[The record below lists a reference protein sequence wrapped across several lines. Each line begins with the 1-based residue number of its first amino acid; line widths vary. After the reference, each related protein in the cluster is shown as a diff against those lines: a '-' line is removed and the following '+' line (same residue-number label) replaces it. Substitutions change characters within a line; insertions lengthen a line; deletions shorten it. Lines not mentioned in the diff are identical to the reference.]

1 MTAPFAA
8 LFAGALV
15 YALFDWRRGLLLCL
29 AIGFLQD
36 PARKLA
42 TGQPVYFVVL
52 VAVAFSVTIV
62 GVYFRGGRLGLW
74 RILRWFPRMRAP
86 VVAFL
91 AVVLVQCVHTFARTG
106 NPILTGLGLL
116 AYLSPP
122 LALLLGDHYCSDF
135 RNLRR
140 WILAYLLGA
149 AVVAASVLAQF
160 SGYEPAAFGA
170 IGIEYV
176 YGKSGAVRMMS
187 GLMRSSEIA
196 AWHLA
201 AGACI
206 LIAVAAAARTLRVRV
221 VAIAGFLAF
230 LIAVALTGRR
240 KMLAEILLF
249 LAVYGFLVSQYRR
262 GGSRVAQSAA
272 AVVFV
277 GILALQLFG
286 GSGQV
291 AELAPYLGR
300 GATIVGDSTERL
312 YSMTVGQFRWIVLQN
327 GWLGSGAGTGAQGS
341 QYFGGG
347 TGIVGGAAEGGLG
360 KVLAELGLPGLFAIT
375 WLGVA
380 IARAILRI
388 ARYARRTPPEQ
399 ALLLYGLIAFL
410 PANAAVFL
418 TAHQVYGDPFVLIV
432 LGLVSGTILA
442 APRMWLAQQAAGAEQ
457 SPSAPGPRRPARGRA
472 A

>member
-1 MTAPFAA
+1 MTAALAA
-8 LFAGALV
+8 LFAAALV
-15 YALFDWRRGLLLCL
+15 YALFDWRRGLLICL

-52 VAVAFSVTIV
+52 VAVAFAVTIV
-62 GVYFRGGRLGLW
+62 GVYLRGGRLGLG
-74 RILRWFPRMRAP
+74 RLLRWFPRMRAP
-86 VVAFL
+86 VAAFL
-91 AVVLVQCVHTFARTG
+91 LIVLVQCAHTLARTG
-106 NPILTGLGLL
+106 NPTLAGLGLL

-135 RNLRR
+135 HRLRR
-140 WILAYLLGA
+140 WIAAYLLGA
-149 AVVAASVLAQF
+149 AVVALTVLAQF
-160 SGYEPAAFGA
+160 SGYEPRAFGA
-170 IGIEYV
+170 IGVEYV
-176 YGKSGAVRMMS
+176 YGSTGAVRMMS

-201 AGACI
+201 AGACV
-206 LIAVAAAARTLRVRV
+206 LVAVAAAARTLRVRT

-230 LIAVALTGRR
+230 LVAVALTGRR

-262 GGSRVAQSAA
+262 GGSRAAQSAA
-272 AVVFV
+272 AIVFV
-277 GILALQLFG
+277 GILALQLFAT
-286 GSGQV
+286 SGQV

-300 GATIVGDSTERL
+300 GATIVSDSTERL
-312 YSMTVGQFRWIVLQN
+312 YSMTLGQFRWVVQQN
-327 GWLGSGAGTGAQGS
+327 GLLGSGAGTGAQGS

-347 TGIVGGAAEGGLG
+347 TGIVGAAAEGGLG
-360 KVLAELGLPGLFAIT
+360 KVLAELGLPGLLALV

-380 IARAILRI
+380 VARAILRI
-388 ARYARRTPPEQ
+388 ARYARRAPPEQ

-432 LGLVSGTILA
+432 LGLVSGSILA
-442 APRMWLAQQAAGAEQ
+442 APRMWLAQQAAIAGERLPAGDTR
-457 SPSAPGPRRPARGRA
+457 SRARRSAA
-472 A
+472 